1 MLLTVHCLASAA
13 FVLISLVEM
22 EINQTFFILFF
33 LPLHQLPYPTLD
45 RREYEIGAIMKSLGQ

>member
-33 LPLHQLPYPTLD
+33 SSLTPV
-45 RREYEIGAIMKSLGQ
+45 AISDFRQKRI